1 MDRVFKSKVGWWYHL
16 LIFMLAVFCVISV
29 LNQNVVAIVGSL
41 IASALALH
49 IFFTTYYVVTQEG
62 MLLIRCG
69 FFPKKQIAIA
79 DIEALQPSILPVSS
93 YALSLDR
100 IIIWKEGKMWMLVSP
115 QNEQEFARLL
125 KKFNPGIEIRK
136 NSGLL

>member
-1 MDRVFKSKVGWWYHL
+1 MVVSFTDIH
-16 LIFMLAVFCVISV
+16 ACCVLCNISV
-29 LNQNVVAIVGSL
+29 APECSSHSGFVDCLRSGFAY
-41 IASALALH
+41 
-49 IFFTTYYVVTQEG
+49 FFTTYYVVTQEG